1 MQAKFKNME
10 RMKSVIYTDLI
21 LGHFRS
27 LKEALK
33 GLVNRNIIITTH
45 FSGVTGQLIQVKDDY
60 VVLRETGDSLVYIP
74 IRSIELVTLVEE
86 EEI

>member
-1 MQAKFKNME
+1 M
-10 RMKSVIYTDLI
+10 IYTDLI

-27 LKEALK
+27 LKEALR
-33 GLVNRNIIITTH
+33 GLVNRNIIITTN

-60 VVLRETGDSLVYIP
+60 AVLRETGNSLVYIP

>member
-1 MQAKFKNME
+1 ME

>member
-1 MQAKFKNME
+1 ME
-10 RMKSVIYTDLI
+10 RMKSMLYTDLI

-27 LKEALK
+27 LKESLK

-45 FSGVTGQLIQVKDDY
+45 FSGVTGQLIKVKDDY
-60 VVLRETGDSLVYIP
+60 AVLRETGNSLVYIP

>member
-1 MQAKFKNME
+1 ML
-10 RMKSVIYTDLI
+10 YTDLI

-27 LKEALK
+27 LKEALR

-86 EEI
+86 EEV

>member
-1 MQAKFKNME
+1 M
-10 RMKSVIYTDLI
+10 IYTDLI

-27 LKEALK
+27 LKETLR
-33 GLVNRNIIITTH
+33 GLVNRNIIITTR

-60 VVLRETGDSLVYIP
+60 AVLRETGNSLVYIP

-86 EEI
+86 EI